1 MATNTATITSKS
13 GPGLTATAIVLN
25 NVTDLD
31 FQMSR
36 YVIQVTGDGYQAFFD
51 SYNTSTVTYT
61 IASKI
66 ATVTISQ

>member
-1 MATNTATITSKS
+1 MANTATVTAKA
-13 GPGLTATAIVLN
+13 GPGLTATAVVLN

-36 YVIQVTGDGYQAFFD
+36 FIVQITGDGYRAEFD
-51 SYNTSTVTYT
+51 TYATATVTYT
-61 IASKI
+61 IASRN